1 MYVITLFKNEFRSG
15 PVLEEPIFA
24 KSFSDTGSV
33 LYSYLASLE
42 KDFDYRFQSIEIY
55 IPKTRTFFSC
65 SNLSELDLSVFQNG
79 EGGIM
84 YIDWNTEDGFYAE
97 YHITKI
103 PGDDPD
109 QLNQKQK
116 GKQNYGL

>member
-1 MYVITLFKNEFRSG
+1 
-15 PVLEEPIFA
+15 
-24 KSFSDTGSV
+24 
-33 LYSYLASLE
+33 
-42 KDFDYRFQSIEIY
+42 
-55 IPKTRTFFSC
+55 
-65 SNLSELDLSVFQNG
+65 
-79 EGGIM
+79 M